1 MFGYWHLSDDF
12 MFFGKY
18 GHFTATT
25 TALTQNLAKYT
36 FVSKSP
42 VPSLTGKWA
51 PKFDGNIDT
60 SIMVRFVLAS
70 IPGFISPTKAH
81 N

>member
-25 TALTQNLAKYT
+25 TALTQNIAKYK
-36 FVSKSP
+36 FISMSP
-42 VPSLTGKWA
+42 VPSLTGT
-51 PKFDGNIDT
+51 PPPPFDVTINT
-60 SIMVRFVLAS
+60 AIMVRVIQAQCLFQLRS
-70 IPGFISPTKAH
+70 LGKIK
-81 N
+81 